1 MRRLLLVFAAA
12 GSVALI
18 QGTASIVPTE
28 AIAGAPEQAMRVRDP
43 EPARRV
49 TIPPGTQLRLRLEN
63 SVGSDISRV
72 EDPVRATLVSPI
84 NIGGRTVLAAGSPVL
99 GSVTLARRSGKVK
112 GRARLAMRFHSI
124 TPRGDGERYRMSTR
138 SWSRIAPGTKKKDA
152 ATIAAPAAGGAIVG
166 GLIGG
171 KKGAAIG
178 AGAAGG
184 AGTAVV
190 LSTRGKEVRAG
201 RGAIVLVRLSAPLTV
216 VVR

>member
-12 GSVALI
+12 GSVPLI
-18 QGTASIVPTE
+18 HGTAVVPTV
-28 AIAGAPEQAMRVRDP
+28 AIAGAPEQVIRARDP
-43 EPARRV
+43 EPARRI
-49 TIPPGTQLRLRLEN
+49 TIPAGTQLRLRLEN
-63 SVGSDISRV
+63 SVGSDVSRV
-72 EDPVRATLVSPI
+72 EDPVRATLVNPI
-84 NIGGRTVLAAGSPVL
+84 NVGGRTVLAAGSPVL

-112 GRARLAMRFHSI
+112 GRAQLAMRFHSI
-124 TPRGDGERYRMSTR
+124 TPRGDDERYRMSTR
-138 SWSRIAPGTKKKDA
+138 SWSRIAPGTKKRDA

-178 AGAAGG
+178 AGAGGG

-190 LSTRGKEVRAG
+190 LSTRGQEVRAG
-201 RGAIVLVRLSAPLTV
+201 RGGIVLVRLSAPLTV

>member
-1 MRRLLLVFAAA
+1 
-12 GSVALI
+12 
-18 QGTASIVPTE
+18 
-28 AIAGAPEQAMRVRDP
+28 
-43 EPARRV
+43 
-49 TIPPGTQLRLRLEN
+49 
-63 SVGSDISRV
+63 
-72 EDPVRATLVSPI
+72 
-84 NIGGRTVLAAGSPVL
+84 
-99 GSVTLARRSGKVK
+99 
-112 GRARLAMRFHSI
+112 
-124 TPRGDGERYRMSTR
+124 MSTR
-138 SWSRIAPGTKKKDA
+138 SWSRIAPGTKKRDA

-190 LSTRGKEVRAG
+190 LSTRGTEVRAG

>member
-12 GSVALI
+12 GFAALVH
-18 QGTASIVPTE
+18 GTASIVPTV
-28 AIAGAPEQAMRVRDP
+28 AFAGAPEQAVRVRDP
-43 EPARRV
+43 EPRRI
-49 TIPPGTQLRLRLEN
+49 TIPAGTQLRLRLEN
-63 SVGSDISRV
+63 GVGSDTSRV

-84 NIGGRTVLAAGSPVL
+84 TVGGRTVLPAGSPVA
-99 GSVTLARRSGKVK
+99 GAVTLARRSGKVK
-112 GRARLAMRFHSI
+112 GRAQLAMRFHSI
-124 TPRGDGERYRMSTR
+124 TPRGDDERYRMSTR
-138 SWSRIAPGTKKKDA
+138 TWSRIAPGTKKRDA

-216 VVR
+216 HVR